1 LRQLIHHALT
11 HEIIGAFF
19 KVYNVLG
26 YGFLETPYVNAL
38 SLELQN
44 RGLLV
49 QRELPIELHYEGQKV
64 GLYRADLI
72 VEGKVLVEA
81 KASAALCEADQRQIF
96 NYLRA
101 SKLSVGLLLHF
112 GPTPNHKRV
121 VWTGKDFATSTD
133 PAFS

>member
-1 LRQLIHHALT
+1 MRALIHHELT
-11 HEIIGAFF
+11 HEIIASFF
-19 KVYNVLG
+19 KVYNAFG

-38 SLELQN
+38 TLELIN
-44 RGLLV
+44 RGLRV
-49 QRELPIELHYEGQKV
+49 QRELPIELQYEGQKV
-64 GLYRADLI
+64 GLYRADMV
-72 VEGKVLVEA
+72 VEQRVLVEA
-81 KASAALCEADQRQIF
+81 KASAAISEADHRQVF

-121 VWTGKDFATSTD
+121 VWTGKDFATSSD

>member
-1 LRQLIHHALT
+1 MRALIHQEIT
-11 HEIIGAFF
+11 HEIIGGFF
-19 KVYNVLG
+19 KVYNAFG

-38 SLELQN
+38 SLELQS
-44 RGLLV
+44 RGLSV
-49 QRELPIELHYEGQKV
+49 QRELPIELHYEGHNV

-72 VEGKVLVEA
+72 VEQKVLVEV
-81 KASAALCEADQRQIF
+81 KASTMLSEANFRQVF

-101 SKLSVGLLLHF
+101 SRLSVGLLLHF